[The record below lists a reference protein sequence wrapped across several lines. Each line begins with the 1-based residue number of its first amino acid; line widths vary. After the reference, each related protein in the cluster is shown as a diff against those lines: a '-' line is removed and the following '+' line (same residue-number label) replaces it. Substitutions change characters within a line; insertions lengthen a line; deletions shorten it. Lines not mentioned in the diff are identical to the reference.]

1 MTRKKPIKK
10 RKLTRTTPGYAAK
23 ERLRLAKQE
32 AFLLALQETGVV
44 KAACEKVDLSYH
56 TYITWW
62 KRDET
67 FKEQVAEAVEIS
79 TQHME
84 AEAHRRA
91 VRGVKKP
98 VFYRGEEVGQ
108 IDEYSDG
115 LLMFLLRSRRPD
127 VYGDKVKISGN
138 MNHEGE
144 IRIVEATDWYGN
156 SDRLPA
162 ETFAPHAPRVA
173 VAVTVQSPVVRP
185 PVEQDSNGPADGL
198 EGPRGIPGPTEGG
211 D

>member
-1 MTRKKPIKK
+1 MTRKKKP
-10 RKLTRTTPGYAAK
+10 KLTRTTTVYKSK
-23 ERLRLAKQE
+23 ERVRLVRQE
-32 AFLLALQETGVV
+32 AFLKFLSETGIVTTALE
-44 KAACEKVDLSYH
+44 KAGIAYH
-56 TYITWW
+56 TYATWQQ
-62 KRDET
+62 RDEK

-79 TQHME
+79 TQKME

-138 MNHEGE
+138 LNHEGE